1 MYHMKRAK
9 PDFLGRMRKNWGDKI
24 LEPSNAELLAEDRNF
39 AVPCD
44 AKMYHMK
51 RATVRDLR
59 YAFKEVEAHL
69 AEGEEIEIV
78 KRNKVIAKLVPVDA
92 AAPVEKPDFLAR
104 MRKIH
109 GDVILRPSNAELLA
123 LERERF

>member
-1 MYHMKRAK
+1 
-9 PDFLGRMRKNWGDKI
+9 
-24 LEPSNAELLAEDRNF
+24 
-39 AVPCD
+39 
-44 AKMYHMK
+44 MK

-59 YAFKEVEAHL
+59 YAFKEVEAQL

-78 KRNKVIAKLVPVDA
+78 RRNKVIAKLVPVCH

-109 GDVILRPSNAELLA
+109 GDVILHPSNAELLA
-123 LERERF
+123 VERERF